1 MNTHLHQATPL
12 ALFWFLIMGALG
24 VFFPYYGL
32 YLRENVGLDGFQ
44 VGVVF
49 ATLPLVGFFVQPLWG
64 IVADRSGLRIRVLAV
79 LASGSAAGYFLLG
92 CVESFLALVCI
103 TVLFAFF
110 SRALIPMTVSVSLA
124 VLQGSQHAFG
134 IIRAFGTL
142 GFFCAVLGFPWL
154 LAALPPLAVFQTT
167 ALSLPSEPQLGILFP
182 LAAGLTL
189 CAAVSAIT
197 LPHRGPV
204 ALRALQGEWRS
215 LLSQGPFLRLTLVG
229 FLAFFFLHG
238 PMDIFPIYIRDRGG
252 DIETIRNM
260 WCVMLVPEIIFM
272 TLLGTSVRR
281 LGARGLLAVGIG
293 AGAFRWL
300 FLSQVTALPLLYPV
314 QVLHALTVTGLF
326 LGGPLYLEA
335 TIPPQLRSTGQ
346 ALFSMIS
353 MGLGG
358 GCSSLMTGALLEQA
372 GINAPYLVGGAGAL
386 LLALLLP
393 SLLPSLHPSPLSQD
407 HG

>member
-1 MNTHLHQATPL
+1 MHTSLRQATPL

-32 YLRENVGLDGFQ
+32 YLRENMGLDGFQ

-79 LASGSAAGYFLLG
+79 LASGSAVGYFLLG
-92 CVESFLALVCI
+92 YMGSFPALVCI

-154 LAALPPLAVFQTT
+154 LATLPPLATFQTT
-167 ALSLPSEPQLGILFP
+167 SLSLPSEPQLGILFP

-189 CAAVSAIT
+189 CAAVSALT

-215 LLSQGPFLRLTLVG
+215 LLSQGPFLRVTLVG

-252 DIETIRNM
+252 DIGTIRNM
-260 WCVMLVPEIIFM
+260 WCVMLIPEIIFM

-293 AGAFRWL
+293 AGAIRWL
-300 FLSQVTALPLLYPV
+300 FLSQVTSLPLLYPI

-358 GCSSLMTGALLEQA
+358 GCSSLMNGVLLEQA
-372 GINAPYLVGGAGAL
+372 GINAPYLAGGAGAL

-393 SLLPSLHPSPLSQD
+393 SLLPSLQPPPPSQD
-407 HG
+407 QG

>member
-1 MNTHLHQATPL
+1 MNMRQATPL

-32 YLRENVGLDGFQ
+32 YLRENIGLDGFQ

-79 LASGSAAGYFLLG
+79 LASGSAVGYFFLG
-92 CVESFLALVCI
+92 RVESFPALVGI

-154 LAALPPLAVFQTT
+154 LASLPPPAVFQTT
-167 ALSLPSEPQLGILFP
+167 HLGLPSEPQLGILFP

-189 CAAVSAIT
+189 CATASALT

-215 LLSQGPFLRLTLVG
+215 LLSQGPFLRVTLVG

-260 WCVMLVPEIIFM
+260 WCVMLIPEIIFM

-293 AGAFRWL
+293 AGAIRWL
-300 FLSQVTALPLLYPV
+300 FLSQVTALPLLYPI

-358 GCSSLMTGALLEQA
+358 GVFQLDDR
-372 GINAPYLVGGAGAL
+372 
-386 LLALLLP
+386 
-393 SLLPSLHPSPLSQD
+393 SPP
-407 HG
+407 